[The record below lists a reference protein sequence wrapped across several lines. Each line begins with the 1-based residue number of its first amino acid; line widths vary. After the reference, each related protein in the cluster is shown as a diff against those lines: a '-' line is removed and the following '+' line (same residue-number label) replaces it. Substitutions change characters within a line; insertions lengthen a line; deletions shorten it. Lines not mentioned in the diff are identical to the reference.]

1 MTLEDKKNTLEI
13 KKDTIENSQKHR
25 NVITALFLCLISFF
39 LIYTVSQT
47 PHSGKYN
54 NINDDGTFVLTKDGI
69 KKDFTNTRKKLDWYS
84 DPYCDDCIAMH
95 EKVFKDIK
103 GKVQNGELEV
113 KIHEL
118 NFLAHRQT
126 TNYSLRNSAY
136 ILGIAEYEP
145 DRLLDALDVFY
156 SKRFKEVWKNENNN
170 NGFKAVSSVL
180 GLNEN
185 TLKKVIQNQA
195 EFEKLVNK
203 NSRGIRYDQKMKDLS
218 PTGSMFTPFI
228 VPEGGKAL
236 DAEKVED
243 KDKVLEQITNV
254 DENCVKV
261 CE

>member
-1 MTLEDKKNTLEI
+1 MTSEDKKNTLEI

-54 NINDDGTFVLTKDGI
+54 NINDNGTFVLTKEGI

-145 DRLLDALDVFY
+145 NRVLDALDIFY
-156 SKRFKEVWKNENNN
+156 SKRFKEVWKNENNH
-170 NGFKAVSSVL
+170 NGFKALSSVL
-180 GLNEN
+180 GLKDN
-185 TLKKVIQNQA
+185 TVKKVLQSQS
-195 EFEKLVNK
+195 EFEKLVDK